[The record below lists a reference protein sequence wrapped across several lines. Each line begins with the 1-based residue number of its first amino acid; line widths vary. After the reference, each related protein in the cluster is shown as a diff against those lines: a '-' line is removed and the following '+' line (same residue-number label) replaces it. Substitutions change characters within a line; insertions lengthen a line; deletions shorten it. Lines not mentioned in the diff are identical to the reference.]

1 MEEILKVMI
10 QMKLSEDFKKK
21 LLINFFI
28 FFSIVI
34 FDQLTKKMLLFD
46 IGLNNSKPFIP
57 GLVQFTVVQN
67 TGGAFSILKQYPI
80 FFQILGAINVLIFSY
95 LAFCPVVMLD
105 NRIKTGCACILG
117 GTTGNLIDRFVH
129 NGVIDFFDLQI
140 FNFAVFNLADVF
152 IDIGVVL
159 IIIGWF
165 LTKNK

>member
-1 MEEILKVMI
+1 MR
-10 QMKLSEDFKKK
+10 
-21 LLINFFI
+21 LLNFFI

-34 FDQLTKKMLLFD
+34 FDQLTKKYLLFD

-67 TGGAFSILKQYPI
+67 TGGAFSILKQYPLI
-80 FFQILGAINVLIFSY
+80 FQLLGVINFLIFSC
-95 LAFCPVVMLD
+95 LVFCPAVSLNNIVK
-105 NRIKTGCACILG
+105 IGCACVLG
-117 GTTGNLIDRFVH
+117 GTTGNLIDRIVH
-129 NGVIDFFDLQI
+129 GGVIDFFDLQL

-165 LTKNK
+165 ISKKKY